1 VLKWSWTK
9 AVAQPT
15 YDQAISAP
23 LVADLDGDGVPD
35 VVVTTANNQS
45 TTGTAPGFLRALDGL
60 TGAEK
65 WDATTDAMQMANRVE
80 TFFSPVIADLDGDG
94 TREVVAMALSRELIA
109 FNADGSVRW
118 RSTNASGAK
127 LTFLSIWASTLAVA
141 DMDADGLAEVVLGAA
156 VLGHDGKLRSGQGRH
171 NEGGVNY
178 HTNTDLR
185 GVSSVIADLDGDGQ
199 QDVVTGKNAYR
210 LDGSVLWTNAGPD
223 GFTAMADFEQDGA
236 AEVVVAASSQLFVRE
251 ASTGKELAKIALPK
265 PSPGSPVVADFDGD
279 GSPEIGVQAVCSFSI
294 FEYDKIGGLSLKW
307 TKPLGQCSGF
317 ITATAFDF
325 EGDGQVEVLVHDDC
339 RINVLR
345 GTNGDSV
352 LTLPASHR
360 TWTEFVSVVDVD
372 NDQSADLL
380 FSANDAVTA
389 FMSYCQYK
397 GEDKPRHGVFVYS
410 DPDGAWMPTR
420 RVWNQQSYHIT
431 NIKADGS
438 LPKPEVASWGPQG
451 YNNYRVSA
459 QGKGAK
465 NAPDLVVDLAALLSS
480 CPTDHLLQATVK
492 NKGSLGVPAG
502 VTVRFFEGTAP
513 NGVQVGEATTSMGLL
528 PGQSQSLQVSI
539 PVPSDEA
546 KSYYVV
552 VDAPG
557 LTPEC
562 IEDNNTTAVS
572 GVFCGK
578 L

>member
-1 VLKWSWTK
+1 
-9 AVAQPT
+9 
-15 YDQAISAP
+15 
-23 LVADLDGDGVPD
+23 
-35 VVVTTANNQS
+35 
-45 TTGTAPGFLRALDGL
+45 
-60 TGAEK
+60 
-65 WDATTDAMQMANRVE
+65 MQTANRVE

-118 RSTNASGAK
+118 RSTNTSGAK
-127 LTFLSIWASTLAVA
+127 LTFPSIWASTLAVA

-156 VLGHDGKLRSGQGRH
+156 VLGHDGKLLSGQGRH

-178 HTNTDLR
+178 HANTDLR

-294 FEYDKIGGLSLKW
+294 FEYDKSGGLSLKW

-345 GTNGDSV
+345 GTTGESV

-380 FSANDAVTA
+380 FSANDAVTP

-438 LPKPEVASWGPQG
+438 LPKPEAGELGPPGLQQLPRLGFQG
-451 YNNYRVSA
+451 NGVN
-459 QGKGAK
+459 
-465 NAPDLVVDLAALLSS
+465 NAPDLTVDFEVSTTKCPADLL
-480 CPTDHLLQATVK
+480 LRARVR

-502 VTVRFFEGTAP
+502 IGVTFYLGKDAS
-513 NGVQVGEATTSMGLL
+513 GSQILQAATTKALL
-528 PGQSQSLQVSI
+528 PGESEIMELPYSPPDGQALL
-539 PVPSDEA
+539 DFF
-546 KSYYVV
+546 VV
-552 VDAPG
+552 VDAEGQG
-557 LTPEC
+557 LATVLEC
-562 IEDNNTTAVS
+562 NEDNNTGSISSVS
-572 GVFCGK
+572 CGK
-578 L
+578 F